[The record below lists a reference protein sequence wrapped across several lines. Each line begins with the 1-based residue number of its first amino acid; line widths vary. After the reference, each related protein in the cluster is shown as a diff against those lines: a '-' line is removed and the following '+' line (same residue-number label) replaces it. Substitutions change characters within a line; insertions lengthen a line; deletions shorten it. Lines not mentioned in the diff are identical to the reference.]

1 MKSGIVILLSKI
13 IDLFQKK
20 SRSGDKKQELE
31 EKKIDIYSKVLS
43 LVLVTALLM
52 CVLASLIPSLAIT
65 SWWFDLLERMIA
77 YIQQ

>member
-65 SWWFDLLERMIA
+65 SWWFDLLEKMIA